1 MIKRFLLVLT
11 LMLAL
16 TLIFSTVALADSGY
30 TPSAPSNLAGT
41 ATDGGIVLTWTD
53 NSSVEEGFLV
63 FRKLSTDSAWST
75 DHYASTVANI
85 TTYTDTNVVKGK
97 TYNYKIIAVG
107 IQPGSGWIPIPQPTY
122 SAESNIISVFVP
134 FNWVIIT
141 PPVLIVTAP
150 AAPTNLSLPAGYQAQ
165 PDSVSLKW
173 TDNATDEAG
182 FIIER
187 RRAAGSLMIYYMWAE
202 VDRVAADVKTY
213 LDEDVEADTS
223 YEYRVCAYKENLV
236 LDSDVLSDYSN
247 ILTATTAAAT
257 VTPPVTPPGTYPGAS
272 SWAVAEIDLA
282 VKAGLTTAD
291 ILSNFQNSITREE
304 FCEIA
309 VKLYEALSGETAQP
323 INPNPFTDTSNSEIL
338 KAYNLGIVKGVA
350 ADKFAPNKNITR
362 QEICVMLLRAIKA
375 VQPGADYSAV
385 GVGAFADESS
395 IADWAIDAVR
405 YMSKEGIMKG
415 VGAGKIDPL
424 GNTTREQAI
433 LLIYRTYGANL

>member
-1 MIKRFLLVLT
+1 MPL
-11 LMLAL
+11 
-16 TLIFSTVALADSGY
+16 D
-30 TPSAPSNLAGT
+30 
-41 ATDGGIVLTWTD
+41 
-53 NSSVEEGFLV
+53 
-63 FRKLSTDSAWST
+63 
-75 DHYASTVANI
+75 
-85 TTYTDTNVVKGK
+85 
-97 TYNYKIIAVG
+97 
-107 IQPGSGWIPIPQPTY
+107 
-122 SAESNIISVFVP
+122 
-134 FNWVIIT
+134 WVIIT
-141 PPVLIVTAP
+141 PPVLTVTAP
-150 AAPTNLSLPAGYQAQ
+150 AAPANLSLPAGYQAQ

-173 TDNATDEAG
+173 TDNSNDEAG

-202 VDRVAADVKTY
+202 IDRVAANVKTY
-213 LDEDVEADTS
+213 IDEDVEADTS
-223 YEYRVCAYKENLV
+223 YEYRICAYKKGLI
-236 LDSDVLSDYSN
+236 DSDVLSSYSN

-282 VKAGLTTAD
+282 VKAGLTTSS

-323 INPNPFTDTSNSEIL
+323 INPNPFNDTSNSEIL

-362 QEICVMLLRAIKA
+362 QEICVMLLRALKA

-385 GVGAFADESS
+385 GVGAFADESL

-405 YMSKEGIMKG
+405 YMNKEGIMKG

>member
-1 MIKRFLLVLT
+1 MTRKLLLLLTLLLALVL
-11 LMLAL
+11 
-16 TLIFSTVALADSGY
+16 IPSTFALADSGY

-41 ATDGGIVLTWTD
+41 ATDGGIALTWTD

-63 FRKLSTDSAWST
+63 FRKLSTDSTWST
-75 DHYASTVANI
+75 DHYASTVANV

-97 TYNYKIIAVG
+97 TYNYKIVAVG
-107 IQPGSGWIPIPQPTY
+107 IEPGSGWIPIPQPTY
-122 SAESNIISVFVP
+122 SAESNTISVFMP
-134 FNWVIIT
+134 LNWVIIT
-141 PPVLIVTAP
+141 PPVLTVTAP
-150 AAPTNLSLPAGYQAQ
+150 AAPANLSLSAGYQTQ

-173 TDNATDEAG
+173 TDNSTDEAG

-187 RRAAGSLMIYYMWAE
+187 RRAAGSLMIYYIWAE
-202 VDRVAADVKTY
+202 IDRVAADVKTY

-223 YEYRVCAYKENLV
+223 YEYRVCAYKKGL
-236 LDSDVLSDYSN
+236 LDSDVLSSYSN
-247 ILTATTAAAT
+247 ILTVTTAAAT

-282 VKAGLTTAD
+282 VKAGLTTSS

-338 KAYNLGIVKGVA
+338 KAYNLGIVKGIA

-362 QEICVMLLRAIKA
+362 QEICVMLLRALKA
-375 VQPGADYSAV
+375 VHPGADYSAV
-385 GVGAFADESS
+385 GVSAFADESS
-395 IADWAIDAVR
+395 IASWAIDAVR
-405 YMSKEGIMKG
+405 YMNKEGIMKG

-433 LLIYRTYGANL
+433 LLVYRTYGANL